1 MVEFVC
7 PICLEGDNGE
17 PTRLHPCGVH
27 RYHLRCL
34 VSHFRDDKRCALCRR
49 TGPATA
55 SEPGITPAVTYRHV
69 TASNWECTYC
79 KNNLIQNHSCYEI
92 NACHHL
98 LHVFCFNHL
107 LMMYGITSTGQV
119 FCQQCGDYK

>member
-92 NACHHL
+92 I
-98 LHVFCFNHL
+98 HV
-107 LMMYGITSTGQV
+107 ITYYMFFVLITCWYHINRSSVLSTV
-119 FCQQCGDYK
+119 WRL